1 MPTDKVEADKQREG
15 FIRSVARTTETSPLV
30 SGLRVAGAEVIPRVI
45 AHRHQAYWNATKD
58 HVLGS
63 DAQILTDLGKMRVK
77 NDQPWLAAKALAKNA
92 VNKAPPSMSQHMAGA
107 VKKMDDPRGILDVE
121 SFTGKLA
128 EYGTQKK
135 VDVDAK
141 IADELLN
148 SLVETFNHYGDLM
161 KQKRA
166 TRIEDIDIWIAQ
178 LNPNRNSGNPD
189 YTPVTK
195 EQALNDYWPVMRE
208 TIIDIVKN
216 GNMFATLPPYTD
228 NVYAGFHRSP
238 NRPIHGAG
246 IFDKLIGA
254 FLNYHLVD
262 GLAYGSR
269 IAWEN
274 LEDMWVGLS
283 EAMGSAESSMHDDFD
298 AYDNHFG
305 LALNKVIYRAFLDSS
320 LFSDNRELRN
330 AFQWFCER
338 LIAEDSLLQISPTH
352 ALVMRP
358 SLFSGTPVTQFWGCV
373 FHDAFYH
380 LLEHV
385 YGFGIIDARVLSD
398 DGIAI
403 METPASETARL
414 MDEYARPV
422 AEALGHEL
430 SPAGVKSYVADLTV
444 ERRMHND
451 VDIITHDMG
460 PFLQF
465 YPQRDPS
472 NTFGN
477 VPRRLYSLYE
487 RERDSSDAT
496 RTALLNQ
503 YAPSLA
509 KAALGTDKKIMA
521 NWVSDLHR
529 SLDVLS
535 TIGPRYPRIREILK
549 WFGKVYPNFWKKF
562 IKLYGAAD
570 PALWSERSMM
580 AGGTRQG
587 GASAW
592 VVEHFKEWKDS
603 GVQPAIPR
611 KIA

>member
-1 MPTDKVEADKQREG
+1 
-15 FIRSVARTTETSPLV
+15 
-30 SGLRVAGAEVIPRVI
+30 
-45 AHRHQAYWNATKD
+45 
-58 HVLGS
+58 
-63 DAQILTDLGKMRVK
+63 VK
-77 NDQPWLAAKALAKNA
+77 NGQPWLAAKALAKKA
-92 VNKAPPSMSQHMAGA
+92 VDKAPPSMSQHMKGA
-107 VKKMDDPRGILDVE
+107 LEKMDNPRGILDVQ
-121 SFTGKLA
+121 SFTEKVGQ
-128 EYGTQKK
+128 YGRNVESN
-135 VDVDAK
+135 VDSK
-141 IADELLN
+141 IAGELLE
-148 SLVETFNHYGDLM
+148 SLVATFNHYGDLM
-161 KQKRA
+161 KAKRA
-166 TRIEDIDIWIAQ
+166 VRFEDIDVWIAQ

-195 EQALNDYWPVMRE
+195 EQALNDYWPIMRD
-208 TIIDIVKN
+208 TMIDIVKN
-216 GNMFATLPPYTD
+216 GNMEATLPPYTD

-274 LEDMWVGLS
+274 LEDMWQGLA
-283 EAMGSAESSMHDDFD
+283 EALGSAESTMHDDFD

-305 LALNKVIYRAFLDSS
+305 LTLNQLIKRAYEDSH
-320 LFSDNRELRN
+320 LFSDNPELRN

-338 LIAEDSLLQISPTH
+338 LIRDDALLQISPTH
-352 ALVMRP
+352 ALEMRS

-380 LLEHV
+380 LLEHN

-398 DGIAI
+398 DGIAVL
-403 METPASETARL
+403 ETDAATSSKM
-414 MDEYARPV
+414 MDDIARPL

-430 SPAGVKSYVADLTV
+430 SPAGVKSYIADLTV
-444 ERRMHND
+444 DRKMHND
-451 VDIITHDMG
+451 VDIVTHDMG

-465 YPQRDPS
+465 YPQRDPEL
-472 NTFGN
+472 TFGN

-496 RTALLNQ
+496 RMALLNQ

-521 NWVSDLHR
+521 NWVGDLHR

-535 TIGPRYPRIREILK
+535 TIGPNYPRIREVLK

-562 IKLYGAAD
+562 IRLYGAAD
-570 PALWSERSMM
+570 PSLWSERSMM

-587 GASAW
+587 ASSEW

-603 GVQPAIPR
+603 GVQPSIPR
-611 KIA
+611 KVA

>member
-1 MPTDKVEADKQREG
+1 MPTSNIDADKQREG
-15 FIRSVARTTETSPLV
+15 FIRSVARTTESSPLV
-30 SGLRVAGAEVIPRVI
+30 SGLRTQGAEVIPRVI

-77 NDQPWLAAKALAKNA
+77 NDQPWLAAKSLAKKA
-92 VNKAPPSMSQHMAGA
+92 VAKAPPSMSAHMDNA
-107 VKKMDDPRGILDVE
+107 VKKMDQPRGILDVQ
-121 SFTGKLA
+121 SFTEKVGQ
-128 EYGTQKK
+128 YGTQVVKD
-135 VDVDAK
+135 VDVK
-141 IADELLN
+141 IAEELKQ
-148 SLVETFNHYGDLM
+148 SLVNVFNHYGDLM
-161 KQKRA
+161 KMKRA
-166 TRIEDIDIWIAQ
+166 TRIEDIQIWIAQ

-195 EQALNDYWPVMRE
+195 EQALNDYWPIMRD

-216 GNMFATLPPYTD
+216 GNMDATLPPYSD

-262 GLAYGSR
+262 GLAYGSN

-274 LEDMWVGLS
+274 LEDMWVSLS

-305 LALNKVIYRAFLDSS
+305 LALNQLIYDAYLESH
-320 LFSDNRELRN
+320 LFSDNKELRY
-330 AFQWFCER
+330 AFEWFCR
-338 LIAEDSLLQISPTH
+338 RMVAEDSLLQISPTH
-352 ALVMRP
+352 ALKMRS
-358 SLFSGTPVTQFWGCV
+358 SLYSGSPVTQFWGCI
-373 FHDAFYH
+373 FHDAFYD
-380 LLEHV
+380 LLMNN
-385 YGFGIIDARVLSD
+385 YGFGIIASRVLSD

-403 METPASETARL
+403 METSAAETAKL
-414 MDEYARPV
+414 MDDIARPIAV
-422 AEALGHEL
+422 ALGHEL
-430 SPAGVKSYVADLTV
+430 SPAGEKSYVADLTV

-451 VDIITHDMG
+451 VDIVTHDMG

-465 YPQRDPS
+465 YPQRDPQ

-496 RTALLNQ
+496 RMALLNQ
-503 YAPSLA
+503 FAPSLA
-509 KAALGTDKKIMA
+509 KASLGTDKKIMA
-521 NWVSDLHR
+521 NWVGDMHR

-549 WFGKVYPNFWKKF
+549 WFAKVYPNFWKKF
-562 IKLYGAAD
+562 IKLHGAAD
-570 PALWSERSMM
+570 PALWDERSMM

-603 GVQPAIPR
+603 GVQPSIPR

>member
-1 MPTDKVEADKQREG
+1 MDEQREA
-15 FIRSVARTTETSPLV
+15 FLRSVARTTEGSPLV
-30 SGLRVAGAEVIPRVI
+30 SGLRSHGGTVIPRVI

-63 DAQILTDLGKMRVK
+63 DEQILTDLGKMRVK
-77 NDQPWLAAKALAKNA
+77 NDQPWLAAKALAKKA
-92 VNKAPPSMSQHMAGA
+92 VSKAPPSMSQHMSNA
-107 VKKMDDPRGILDVE
+107 VGKMDNPRGILDVQG
-121 SFTGKLA
+121 FTEKLSAYGRHNISEIDA
-128 EYGTQKK
+128 E
-135 VDVDAK
+135 VAK
-141 IADELLN
+141 QLFNA
-148 SLVETFNHYGDLM
+148 LVITFNKYGDLM
-161 KQKRA
+161 KEHRA
-166 TRIEDIDIWIAQ
+166 VRIEDIDIWIAQ

-195 EQALNDYWPVMRE
+195 EQAVNDYWPVMKE
-208 TIIDIVKN
+208 TILDIVKN
-216 GNMFATLPPYTD
+216 GNMDARLPPYTD
-228 NVYAGFHRSP
+228 NIYAGFHRSP

-254 FLNYHLVD
+254 FLNFHLVD

-274 LEDMWVGLS
+274 LEDMWKGLS

-305 LALNKVIYRAFLDSS
+305 PALNKLIYKAYLESS
-320 LFSDNRELRN
+320 LFSDNRELRY
-330 AFQWFCER
+330 AFEWFCNR
-338 LIAEDSLLQISPTH
+338 LIQEDALLQISPTH
-352 ALVMRP
+352 AYEMRA
-358 SLFSGTPVTQFWGCV
+358 SLFSGTPVTQLWGCV
-373 FHDAFYH
+373 FHDAFYQ
-380 LLEHV
+380 LLESD

-403 METPASETARL
+403 METTASETSKL
-414 MDEYARPV
+414 MDEIARPL

-430 SPAGVKSYVADLTV
+430 SPAGEKSYVADLTV
-444 ERRMHND
+444 ERKMHND
-451 VDIITHDMG
+451 VDIVTHDMG

-465 YPQRDPS
+465 YPQRDPL

-496 RTALLNQ
+496 RMAMLNQ
-503 YAPSLA
+503 FAPSLS

-521 NWVSDLHR
+521 NWVGDLHR

-549 WFGKVYPNFWKKF
+549 WYSKVYPNFWKKF
-562 IKLYGAAD
+562 LKLHGAAD
-570 PALWSERSMM
+570 PALWDERSMM

-587 GASAW
+587 AASAW
-592 VVEHFKEWKDS
+592 VVEHFMEWKDS
-603 GVQPAIPR
+603 GVQPSMPR